1 MTTNDLNTE
10 TVEKTE
16 VAETAEVVTETVE
29 SAKEDVAEKAEQAK
43 ENVVGKVEHLKEE
56 VVGKATHLKEEVVG
70 KKDQLQNEIIGKK
83 EEIIGKVDQLKVE
96 IIGKKDQLV
105 DLVQAQADILKSKSP
120 LMEAY
125 KLSQKIP
132 NNKVRNKLLTTV
144 FSQIVPFVGTAN
156 VVYKEFTPNKVVV
169 SVKNKR
175 SVRNHIG
182 QVHAV
187 CVTLLAETATGFI
200 TALNIPSD
208 RVCLIKS
215 CKVDYKKPA
224 KGNVT
229 ATATLTDEQ
238 VEFIKNTPK
247 GELLI
252 PCTVTDE
259 KQEVVEVEM
268 LWAWLPKEELAS
280 RRDKAEDKAKE
291 TTETVDTTKEAEV
304 ADDASEG

>member
-10 TVEKTE
+10 IVVEE
-16 VAETAEVVTETVE
+16 VANTTEAVTEKVDTV
-29 SAKEDVAEKAEQAK
+29 KEDVAKKTEQTK

-56 VVGKATHLKEEVVG
+56 VVDKASHLKEEVVG
-70 KKDQLQNEIIGKK
+70 KKDQLQNEIV
-83 EEIIGKVDQLKVE
+83 GKVDQLKVE
-96 IIGKKDQLV
+96 IIGKKDHLV

-120 LMEAY
+120 LAEAY

-132 NNKVRNKLLTTV
+132 NKKVRNKLLSTV

-187 CVTLLAETATGFI
+187 CVALLAETATGFI
-200 TALNIPSD
+200 TALNLPAD
-208 RVCLIKS
+208 KVCLIKS

-238 VEFIKNTPK
+238 IEFIKNMPK
-247 GELLI
+247 GELVI

-259 KQEVVEVEM
+259 NQEMVEVEM

-280 RRDKAEDKAKE
+280 RKEKAKDKVEE
-291 TTETVDTTKEAEV
+291 TAETKV
-304 ADDASEG
+304 ADDTSES

>member
-56 VVGKATHLKEEVVG
+56 VVGKANHLKDEVVG
-70 KKDQLQNEIIGKK
+70 KKDQLQNEIV
-83 EEIIGKVDQLKVE
+83 GKVDQLKVE
-96 IIGKKDQLV
+96 FIGKKDQLV
-105 DLVQAQADILKSKSP
+105 DLVQAQADILKSKNP
-120 LMEAY
+120 LVEAY

-132 NNKVRNKLLTTV
+132 NKKVRNKLLTTV

-200 TALNIPSD
+200 TALNMPSD

-215 CKVDYKKPA
+215 CKVDYKKPS

-238 VEFIKNTPK
+238 VEFIKKTPK

-259 KQEVVEVEM
+259 NQEVVEVEM
-268 LWAWLPKEELAS
+268 LWVWLPKEELAS
-280 RRDKAEDKAKE
+280 RRDKTEDKI
-291 TTETVDTTKEAEV
+291 TETDTDKKEK
-304 ADDASEG
+304 